1 VVGSHEVL
9 PDRRGERER
18 AARLD
23 LGVVG
28 DVGPEHRTQEL
39 DADVVDPAQTF
50 GDGGIVA
57 RPRAYGEVD
66 RQQVVGE
73 GQGTGEVHRLAHV
86 APLRPGD
93 SDGVV
98 GAAPLPHRRSHR
110 SSPASWS

>member
-1 VVGSHEVL
+1 MRTLSTRRRRSATAGSW
-9 PDRRGERER
+9 R
-18 AARLD
+18 A
-23 LGVVG
+23 
-28 DVGPEHRTQEL
+28 H
-39 DADVVDPAQTF
+39 
-50 GDGGIVA
+50 
-57 RPRAYGEVD
+57 AYGEVD

-86 APLRPGD
+86 APLRLGD